1 LNEEAIS
8 GLETISVDGKEIGLR
23 VPPNVTEWYYQHRDN
38 CTRQGEV
45 MRVPYAKGFIEHC
58 VVKPSDL
65 TINDFS
71 IQGLGEFVGKVDN
84 FLITNS

>member
-1 LNEEAIS
+1 
-8 GLETISVDGKEIGLR
+8 
-23 VPPNVTEWYYQHRDN
+23 
-38 CTRQGEV
+38 